1 MSDGRAEC
9 TECGHSVLTVHVSG
23 LLAVLDWPYATNG
36 DYAVYASA
44 AGGFR
49 ARYCPVGAELTVGE
63 KRYRSHSCQPPAP
76 DISEPLHEQQ
86 RDDWRAAAAR
96 FAANSRRQRTVR
108 KPAATRVGMHRKS
121 P

>member
-1 MSDGRAEC
+1 MNGGRADC
-9 TECGHSVLTVHVSG
+9 AACGSQTLTVHVGG

-36 DYAVYASA
+36 DYAVYAA
-44 AGGFR
+44 ASGAYR
-49 ARYCPVGAELTVGE
+49 ARYCPVGAELTPGE

-76 DISEPLHEQQ
+76 DLSEPLHEQQ

-108 KPAATRVGMHRKS
+108 KPAATRAGMHRRS
-121 P
+121 T